1 MQRMKKFIY
10 CALIAL
16 IAVSCDQTEG
26 PGGIDIPIVI
36 PQTFYAQTPLPEP
49 GSRAVSEI
57 QLEGWE
63 DDSVAV
69 NTRTYAVVDPAN
81 ASEYYQYWSEGDAIS
96 LFFTVQNLQYIMK
109 SYKDGTQ
116 DIGKF
121 ELVGSATQG
130 ATLSSDYYYSVYP
143 YKANTSISRR
153 GVVTYDFPST
163 QHYNGDSYANGENGM
178 IAIEPM
184 EGTDSVLYFQN
195 FCSYLQLR
203 MATDEGQ
210 TKTVKKITLVA
221 NNTKD
226 AMAGVGTIAIE
237 SEGSAPI
244 VEMKRGATNQITLDC
259 GSGVELSQDENN
271 PTKFWFVLPGG
282 FTFTEGFSITVVFS
296 DYSYF
301 KKSTTKQIGI
311 ERSHIKPMAPFKPEG
326 IKPNGP
332 IRYKYNSGSKE
343 EPFPLKNT
351 FYGVDGSQLDVIE
364 QIYDEETGE
373 WIVLLSGTLK
383 NIGDN
388 SFEGPGPDIEYIKVD
403 NDDESVIVNNF
414 AFYNCT
420 ADNLIIQN
428 NVDEINESAFTG
440 STIKDLNIYGDV
452 TSIKNSAGT
461 GSVIENINI
470 SGNVTAIEAKAF
482 SGSEALAAIN
492 ISGSVVTID
501 DEAFS
506 GCKALQTINVGNIET
521 IGYRAF
527 YMCSNLTQV
536 SVPEV
541 KYVDEGAFRNCTR
554 LETIDLGSVV
564 TIEDNAFMDCSSLTE
579 VTISENCTLIG
590 EGAFCNAINLQ
601 EVYCYAVYPPF
612 IKTDNYNSSY
622 AFDNVH
628 DNICIYIPI
637 GSEDYYLDGDYFVG
651 QELEDSN
658 IEAEVNWWYEE
669 YYDILLEELQP
680 VVEN

>member
-96 LFFTVQNLQYIMK
+96 LFFTTQNLQYVMK

-143 YKANTSISRR
+143 YKANTSINKR
-153 GVVTYDFPST
+153 GVVTYDFPSI
-163 QHYNGDSYANGENGM
+163 QHYSGDSYANGENGM

-184 EGTDSVLYFQN
+184 AGTDSVLYFQN

-203 MATDEGQ
+203 LVADEGQ
-210 TKTVKKITLVA
+210 PKTVKKITLVA
-221 NNTKD
+221 NNQTD
-226 AMAGVGTIAIE
+226 AMSGEGTVEVE
-237 SEGSAPI
+237 SEGSEP
-244 VEMKRGATNQITLDC
+244 VVKMKRGAINQITLNC
-259 GSGVELSQDENN
+259 GSGVDLSQDENN
-271 PTKFWFVLPGG
+271 PTKFWFVVPGD
-282 FTFTEGFSITVVFS
+282 FKFTEGFSVTVIFN

-301 KKSTTKQIGI
+301 KKSTTKPIGI
-311 ERSHIKPMAPFKPEG
+311 ERSHIKPMAPFKPTG

-332 IRYKYNSGSKE
+332 IRYKYNSGNQE
-343 EPFPLKNT
+343 EPFPLENT
-351 FYGVDGSQLDVIE
+351 FYGADGSILDIVD
-364 QIYDEETGE
+364 QIYDEETNE
-373 WIVLLSGTLK
+373 WVVLLSGTLK
-383 NIGDN
+383 TIGDN
-388 SFEGPGPDIEYIKVD
+388 TFEGPGPDIEYIKVD
-403 NDDESVIVNNF
+403 NGDESVIVNGF

-420 ADNLIIQN
+420 ADYLIIKN
-428 NVDEINESAFTG
+428 DVDEINESAFTG

-461 GSVIENINI
+461 GSSIENINI
-470 SGNVTAIEAKAF
+470 T
-482 SGSEALAAIN
+482 
-492 ISGSVVTID
+492 GSVEIID
-501 DEAFS
+501 EQAFS
-506 GCKALQTINVGNIET
+506 GCSKLKTVNVGNVET

-527 YMCSNLTQV
+527 YMCSNLAQV
-536 SVPEV
+536 SIPGA
-541 KYVDEGAFRNCTR
+541 KYIEMGAFRNCTS

-564 TIEDNAFMDCSSLTE
+564 KIDDNAFMDCSSLTE
-579 VTISENCTLIG
+579 AIISANCTLIG
-590 EGAFCNAINLQ
+590 EGAFCNAVNLQ
-601 EVYCYAVYPPF
+601 EVYCYAVHPPF

-622 AFDNVH
+622 AFANVH
-628 DNICIYIPI
+628 ANICIYIPI
-637 GSEDYYLDGDYFVG
+637 GSEEYYLDGDYFVG
-651 QELEDSN
+651 QVLDDPN

-669 YYDILLEELQP
+669 YDDILWEELEVLP
-680 VVEN
+680 AIEN